1 MSNLETRMMLDN
13 LRYELTNFKIE
24 VRLEL
29 QINPTKQADSGA
41 IADML
46 TTLRVDICS
55 DLESLKKR

>member
-29 QINPTKQADSGA
+29 QMNLTKQADSSA

-46 TTLRVDICS
+46 TTLHVDICS